1 MEINPAI
8 SDVLKYSITLVSI
21 INPLGAIPVFLGLTK
36 NHKNLNTK
44 NVTNTCAAACGIT
57 IVISLVVGQALLNFF
72 SISLASFTIGGG
84 ILLFMTAFS
93 MISGHQS
100 NTKINNEEIRSVDF
114 EREIGIIPL
123 AIPLLSGP
131 GAISTSIIH
140 AKNFTSTTHWVA
152 GIFMVLMVTLLI
164 KLVLNYADKIGQKLG
179 QLGLNVMTRIMGLIL
194 MAMSIEM
201 IAYGIKEIMPILKG
215 SLDNL

>member
-1 MEINPAI
+1 MEVHPAI
-8 SDVLKYSITLVSI
+8 SDVLKFSITLISI

-36 NHKNLNTK
+36 NHKNLNIK
-44 NVTNTCAAACGIT
+44 NVTNTCATACGVT
-57 IVISLVVGQALLNFF
+57 ILVSLIIGQSLLNFF
-72 SISLASFTIGGG
+72 GISVASFTIGGG
-84 ILLFMTAFS
+84 LLLFMMAFS

-140 AKNFTSTTHWVA
+140 AKNFTTTAHWVA
-152 GIFMVLMVTLLI
+152 GIFMVIAIALI
-164 KLVLNYADKIGQKLG
+164 IKIILSYADKIGEKLG
-179 QLGLNVMTRIMGLIL
+179 QIGLNVMTRIMGLIL
-194 MAMSIEM
+194 LSMSIEM
-201 IAYGIKEIMPILKG
+201 IAFGIKEIMPVLK
-215 SLDNL
+215 STF